1 MINVSNAFRKELY
14 SGNRKYLEYIDITL
28 KSGKVLNLTNKDI
41 WNGGFTIEDAV
52 SNENS
57 FNIGATIINQFTGV
71 INNIYDEFSDYDFA
85 DAKVIPYVGLE
96 LPDGTIEKIQKGI
109 FTVSEPKYNGS
120 IITLT
125 CYDNMAKFDRPYTE
139 STLVYPATL
148 NQIVRDA
155 CSKCDVTLQTYDFPH
170 DDFVVQ
176 ERPSDEATTFREVIG
191 WAAQIACCFARC
203 DRYGRLELKWFDT
216 TAIDNGGLDGGYFD
230 PDNPYS
236 SGDDADGGSFNPW
249 NTGYVYDSGE
259 FSRLENAHHIYSN
272 YSINISTDDVVITG
286 VKVLEKAPDSDSST
300 EIVTYMTG
308 QEGYVISIEGNEL
321 IKNGAGQTVVGWI
334 GQAIIGL
341 RFRKADFQHTSD
353 PTIEAGDVAIL
364 TDRKQRSYNILI
376 SATTFSIGGSQS
388 TRSSAE
394 DPLKNSAT
402 RFSEATKNYVEYRKE
417 IQKEKTDREQA
428 IEELTNKINNSSG
441 LYTTE
446 VVQPDG
452 STIFNLHNKPVLAE
466 SDIIWRMTAEA
477 WGVSTD
483 GGETY
488 NAGMTVDGDT
498 IVRILTATGIN
509 AGWINTGAI
518 SVRNSSGKEV
528 FYVDVDTGQVRI
540 VANSFSL
547 SNGGTI
553 DSIAQSKVDVLDDD
567 LDQNGVFN
575 RLTNGGQTQGI
586 YLKNGRVYINGD
598 YIQAGTISGDH
609 IKGGTIEGAVY
620 RYGNDTEYTKITGEK
635 FFVTN
640 GIRAILIDGQEIVVG
655 NKGSSETI
663 NYAAGSDTYTSLGD
677 GGVHVGCSGDSFLSG
692 HKGYVNIWINEI
704 SGIEGLTSPI
714 FFYDEETNQ
723 SGFAVVGDNVN
734 NLHFVFRTSPE
745 SSYLEIQTIF
755 GTYGLNAWSSD
766 IRDKEDIEYSASNGI
781 EVINK
786 IKHRKF
792 RWKDIADGLG
802 ENHEGFPVDCGYIAQ
817 EMQEINPRFVIT
829 VSKGTKNE
837 RLQINESSVIPYITK
852 AIQELADKVSE
863 LQKENAKLKNAL
875 KHLKKEVF
883 RNGNSTQKRSM
894 E

>member
-28 KSGKVLNLTNKDI
+28 KSGKVLNLTNKDV
-41 WNGGFTIEDAV
+41 WGGRFTIEDAV

-57 FNIGATIINQFTGV
+57 FDIGATIINQFTGV
-71 INNIYDEFSDYDFA
+71 INNIYDEFSDYDFT

-176 ERPSDEATTFREVIG
+176 ERPSDEAITFREVIG

-230 PDNPYS
+230 TDNPYS

-272 YSINISTDDVVITG
+272 YSINIFTDDVVITG
-286 VKVLEKAPDSDSST
+286 VKVLEKAPDSDSGN
-300 EIVTYMTG
+300 EIITYMTG
-308 QEGYVISIEGNEL
+308 REGYVISIEGNEL

-334 GQAIIGL
+334 GQAIIGF

-353 PTIEAGDVAIL
+353 PTIEAGDVAVL

-376 SATTFSIGGSQS
+376 SSTTFTIGGSQS
-388 TRSSAE
+388 TKSSAE

-402 RFSEATKNYVEYRKE
+402 RFSEATKSYVEYRKE
-417 IQKEKTDREQA
+417 IKKEKTDREQA

-446 VVQPDG
+446 IVQPDG
-452 STIFNLHNKPVLAE
+452 SRIFNMHNKPVLAE

-498 IVRILTATGIN
+498 IVRILTATGVN
-509 AGWINTGAI
+509 ADWINTGTI
-518 SVRNSSGKEV
+518 SVKNALGKEV

-540 VANSFSL
+540 VADSFSL
-547 SNGGTI
+547 SNGATI
-553 DSIAQSKVDVLDDD
+553 DSIAQSKVDALDDD
-567 LDQNGVFN
+567 LDQTGVFN
-575 RLTNGGQTQGI
+575 RLTNNGQTQGI
-586 YLKNGRVYINGD
+586 YLKNGRIYINATYISSGVLTLGGNNNVNGSMRILDSAGNQIGSWDSSGVYIKSGKIYNETPDTGIAIHD
-598 YIQAGTISGDH
+598 GRMYVTYESEPLGYIGVISESSGSL
-609 IKGGTIEGAVY
+609 T
-620 RYGNDTEYTKITGEK
+620 RS
-635 FFVTN
+635 
-640 GIRAILIDGQEIVVG
+640 LEI
-655 NKGSSETI
+655 NLQ
-663 NYAAGSDTYTSLGD
+663 D
-677 GGVHVGCSGDSFLSG
+677 GDSFSISS
-692 HKGYVNIWINEI
+692 KGI
-704 SGIEGLTSPI
+704 
-714 FFYDEETNQ
+714 D
-723 SGFAVVGDNVN
+723 DNNYHAKLVY
-734 NLHFVFRTSPE
+734 HRT
-745 SSYLEIQTIF
+745 
-755 GTYGLNAWSSD
+755 
-766 IRDKEDIEYSASNGI
+766 
-781 EVINK
+781 
-786 IKHRKF
+786 
-792 RWKDIADGLG
+792 
-802 ENHEGFPVDCGYIAQ
+802 GYIAGSYY
-817 EMQEINPRFVIT
+817 PDLVDV
-829 VSKGTKNE
+829 VSFGCDVDMGHN
-837 RLQINESSVIPYITK
+837 Y
-852 AIQELADKVSE
+852 
-863 LQKENAKLKNAL
+863 LKN
-875 KHLKKEVF
+875 V
-883 RNGNSTQKRSM
+883 RWPNGGYTGDLTVANNYNYTIHIENGIITGWS
-894 E
+894 